1 MNTNKIQHYREVFE
15 AAAHEEKGLAFWFA
29 RDLQR
34 LFEYT
39 EWRNFLQ
46 VVEKAIE
53 ACKNSDQSPEDHF
66 VGVNKMVKIG
76 SGSEREIEDIMLTRY
91 ACYLI
96 AQNGNPRKEVVAFA
110 QSYFALQT
118 RKQELVE
125 ERISLEERLKAR
137 MRLRRSETELSQN
150 IYERGVNDR
159 GFGRIRS
166 KGDEALFGGY
176 NTQQMKERLGISQ
189 RRPLA
194 DFLPTLSINA
204 KALATDITNF
214 NAKDKD
220 LQGESA
226 ITNDHVQNN
235 QDVRELL
242 AKSGIRPEDLPP
254 EEDIKKLERRL
265 KSQEKKLPKKMK
277 GLGNGEI

>member
-1 MNTNKIQHYREVFE
+1 MNTNKIQQYREAFE
-15 AAAHEEKGLAFWFA
+15 AAAHEEKGLEFWFA
-29 RDLQR
+29 RDLQH

-39 EWRNFLQ
+39 EWRNFLL

-66 VGVNKMVKIG
+66 VGVNKMIEIG
-76 SGSEREIEDIMLTRY
+76 KGGYREVEDVMLTRY

-137 MRLRRSETELSQN
+137 LRLRRSETELFQN
-150 IYERGVNDR
+150 IYERGVDDR

-166 KGDEALFGGY
+166 KGDEALFWGVQYPADEGTSRNFTTPSFSGFPSY
-176 NTQQMKERLGISQ
+176 YLHQ
-189 RRPLA
+189 R
-194 DFLPTLSINA
+194 
-204 KALATDITNF
+204 
-214 NAKDKD
+214 
-220 LQGESA
+220 QG
-226 ITNDHVQNN
+226 TRHRYHQ
-235 QDVRELL
+235 L
-242 AKSGIRPEDLPP
+242 
-254 EEDIKKLERRL
+254 
-265 KSQEKKLPKKMK
+265 
-277 GLGNGEI
+277 